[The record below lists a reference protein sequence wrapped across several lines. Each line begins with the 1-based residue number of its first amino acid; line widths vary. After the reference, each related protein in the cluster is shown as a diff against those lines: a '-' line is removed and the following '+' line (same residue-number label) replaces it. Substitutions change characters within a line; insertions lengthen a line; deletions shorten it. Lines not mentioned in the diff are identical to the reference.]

1 MSNFKDTYFLNSEQA
16 LKTAKQNNKFL
27 INNRIESTQLCYYDG
42 LKIEDAPRNCIN
54 VPRKDIVTFFS
65 TTKYRFPANLSF
77 GLNMSQPQA
86 VELTKLF
93 QELIGAAKTKHK
105 ENILAMQKKISTLEL
120 DFSEKLRVFVPTCR
134 ETTVMR
140 YLSQSIAD
148 IFQSLGY
155 EVLYYLQ
162 GDLESCSMLPA
173 LQAQYD
179 FNPHVIIDINNFNC
193 HFFNKDVF
201 NFMWL
206 QDDMPY
212 ITNDKPMHLKERDY
226 ILLYT
231 KYHKDVLLKKGV
243 TEDKIYIQDLFPVNE
258 NEFFLDKSIK
268 REDKIIFVGSY
279 YKKERASKHLN
290 EDIDRELIYSV
301 EKGIFLTTERV
312 IEIFKN
318 YGVDLSDDTI
328 NNRIYINEIMQGYN
342 RNTVVSWLAEIENM
356 DVSIY
361 GYDWELSNN
370 QNIIDKYKG
379 PVDKK
384 DLNALYNSSKYILS
398 VSGRV
403 INTQRLGEIVF
414 SGAIP
419 VMYDSRE
426 ITDEKE
432 TWDSECVYFKTKE
445 ELKNTLQ
452 NNVQPKKYRS
462 EDMLDFFSYKRF
474 AERIENIV
482 NTYKNNLIN
491 KN

>member
-140 YLSQSIAD
+140 YLSQNIANA
-148 IFQSLGY
+148 FKALGY
-155 EVLYYLQ
+155 DVLYYLQ
-162 GDLESCSMLPA
+162 SDLESCSMLPA

-201 NFMWL
+201 NFMWI
-206 QDDMPY
+206 QDEMPF
-212 ITNDKPMHLKERDY
+212 ITNDKPIHLKERDY

-231 KYHKDVLLKKGV
+231 KFFIDILLRKGA
-243 TEDKIYIQDLFPVNE
+243 TEDKIYIQDLFPVDE

-268 REDKIIFVGSY
+268 REYKIIFVGSY
-279 YKKERASKHLN
+279 YGKDRVSKYMTEH
-290 EDIDRELIYSV
+290 IDKELIESI
-301 EKGIFLTTERV
+301 EMGKLLTTERI

-318 YGVDLSDDTI
+318 NDIDVSNDH
-328 NNRIYINEIMQGYN
+328 IYINEIMQGYN
-342 RNTVVSWLAEIENM
+342 RNTVVSWLSEIVDM

-384 DLNALYNSSKYILS
+384 DLNELYNSSKYVLS

-426 ITDEKE
+426 ITDEEE
-432 TWDSECVYFKTKE
+432 TWDRECVYFKTKD
-445 ELKNTLQ
+445 EL
-452 NNVQPKKYRS
+452 NNLLHNNIQPKEHRS
-462 EDMLDFFSYKRF
+462 DKILNFFSYKRF
-474 AERIENIV
+474 TDRIENIV
-482 NTYKNNLIN
+482 NTHKNNLIN
-491 KN
+491 KS